1 MKWEER
7 SRTEK
12 EGTNKRGTSSIKE
25 RQAASMMDIGE
36 ERLRRIVDER
46 SIKRN
51 KRSKWVEGTI
61 GEKRTIEWH
70 FSKGINKNIHLS
82 DIHCGREDNATQITI
97 EEWRSEKEMMEQ
109 EGRRVIK
116 GRLKKK
122 MEQEERRIYWR
133 RIDNKKM
140 TCKKEKR
147 KNEIKSVLKM
157 KIDKKNQKDFV
168 EKAKWKKLILED
180 ETSKKEI
187 RNLIR
192 N

>member
-12 EGTNKRGTSSIKE
+12 EETNKRGTSSIKE

-51 KRSKWVEGTI
+51 ERSKWAEGTI
-61 GEKRTIEWH
+61 GEKRIIEWH

-82 DIHCGREDNATQITI
+82 DIHCGREDNAMQITI

-109 EGRRVIK
+109 E
-116 GRLKKK
+116 
-122 MEQEERRIYWR
+122 ERRIYWR
-133 RIDNKKM
+133 RIDNKKK
-140 TCKKEKR
+140 TCKKKKR
-147 KNEIKSVLKM
+147 KNGIKSALKM

-168 EKAKWKKLILED
+168 KKAKWKKLILED
-180 ETSKKEI
+180 KTSKKEI